1 MQTLVRQ
8 LMIPLEQ
15 YPTIGV
21 EATLYQA
28 TTSLEK
34 AHDSLPDRIY
44 KPRALLVVDEAGR
57 VVGKLNLWDCL
68 RALEPKYQEPAR
80 LSHFGLNPEL
90 VRAAVE
96 EHGLWNDPLD
106 ELCRKA
112 ACMQVRQFM
121 SVPGEQEYV
130 DENATLA
137 EAVHQMIVGEHLGLL
152 VTRGPQGRVVGF
164 LRVCDLFQYVCRHMK
179 RCPI

>member
-1 MQTLVRQ
+1 MQTLVKQ

-21 EATLYQA
+21 EATLYEA

-34 AHDSLPDRIY
+34 AHDCLEDRIY
-44 KPRALLVVDEAGR
+44 KPRALLVVDEGGQ
-57 VVGKLNLWDCL
+57 VVGKLSLWDCL
-68 RALEPKYQEPAR
+68 QALEPKYREPTL
-80 LSHFGLNPEL
+80 LSHFGFNPEL

-112 ACMQVRQFM
+112 AVMQVREFM
-121 SVPGEQEYV
+121 SVPGEHEYV

-137 EAVHQMIVGEHLGLL
+137 EAVHQTIAGKHMGLL
-152 VTRGPQGRVVGF
+152 VTRGRQKQVVGF
-164 LRVCDLFQYVCRHMK
+164 LRVCDLFEYVCQHMK
-179 RCPI
+179 RCEI